1 MPPTGLSRDVVL
13 VHGIEPNMR
22 WRAFSEEL
30 VQGLETLGVE
40 LIILLGALLAD
51 APRDFLS
58 RAGVGPFADFNTNL
72 GHAYCMHSP
81 E

>member
-1 MPPTGLSRDVVL
+1 MSSVSTLILVAVISLARAQPADGPGMNTAPPTGLSRDVIL

-40 LIILLGALLAD
+40 LIILL
-51 APRDFLS
+51 
-58 RAGVGPFADFNTNL
+58 
-72 GHAYCMHSP
+72 
-81 E
+81 